1 GGLGGGGLGG
11 GGLGR
16 GGFGGRT
23 IGGGVGLL
31 VIVVVALFFGVDPS
45 ALLQGIDGGGTDSGY
60 QQQPYEE
67 QGSATSQ
74 PSPNDDEMKQFVSV
88 VLADTEDTWTE
99 LFKDMG
105 RTYQDPHLVLFTGQV
120 RSACG
125 FAQSAMGPFYC
136 PGDSKVYIDLAFY
149 DELQQRFH
157 ASGDFAQAYVVAH
170 EIGHHV
176 QHLLN
181 PDMGDE
187 MQGSAGS
194 TGANSKSVRIEL
206 QADCYAGVWAY
217 HANQERKILEE
228 GDIEEAL
235 NAASAIG
242 DDRLQEQTQGTV
254 VPDSFTHGTSA
265 QRVRWF
271 KNGFSN
277 GDIDGCDTFEAKTL

>member
-1 GGLGGGGLGG
+1 LGGGGLGG

-157 ASGDFAQAYVVAH
+157 ASGDFAQAYVIAH